1 MPRLFFCEI
10 STCKTDAANIKI
22 FGGLLFRCLTILML
36 CLSLFQITPGGK
48 ASSKGIY
55 AGDNLMAINGQS
67 TEGMTHL
74 EAQNAIKRSQTLKL
88 NLNR

>member
-1 MPRLFFCEI
+1 
-10 STCKTDAANIKI
+10 
-22 FGGLLFRCLTILML
+22 ML
-36 CLSLFQITPGGK
+36 GDTLFQITPGGK
-48 ASSKGIY
+48 ASSKGLC
-55 AGDNLMAINGQS
+55 AGDNLVAINGQS